1 MKRIFFV
8 TITLLL
14 LVSSWA
20 SASSL
25 NGDFEGNPI
34 ISVKTNGQ
42 DLKVEDVP
50 AIIYKDRTMVPI
62 YLLKQLGLGVAWNSS
77 NYSVNVT
84 IPQQSANPTK
94 EELVVNDHLLIEN
107 TYHILRDLD
116 EAMWKFVNTFE
127 YYEKVDNPSNY
138 TQLLDEEYKNLMNQH
153 IESVQLSLKIIQSVK
168 SDNQIDNIMKS
179 QAKAL
184 GSVTQLKNLLSIQI
198 SPQGNSQIA
207 ANLKISM
214 LDCLQVLRK
223 NIDNTKKIEHDLLL
237 KEMEIFLQ

>member
-8 TITLLL
+8 TITLFL
-14 LVSSWA
+14 LVSSLA

-25 NGDFEGNPI
+25 NGVFEGNPI

-62 YLLKQLGLGVAWNSS
+62 YLLKQLGLDVAWNSN
-77 NYSVNVT
+77 NYSVNLT
-84 IPQQSANPTK
+84 LPQQSANPTK
-94 EELVVNDHLLIEN
+94 EELVVNDHLLLVD
-107 TYHILRDLD
+107 TYHILSDLD

-127 YYEKVDNPSNY
+127 YYEKVDIPSNY
-138 TQLLDEEYKNLMNQH
+138 TQILDEDYKNLMKQYN
-153 IESVQLSLKIIQSVK
+153 ESVQLSVKIIQSVK
-168 SDNQIDNIMKS
+168 SENKIDSIMKS

-184 GSVTQLKNLLSIQI
+184 DDVTQSKNLLSIQM
-198 SPQGNSQIA
+198 SSQGNSQIA
-207 ANLKISM
+207 SNLKVSM
-214 LDCLQVLRK
+214 LNCLRVLQQ

-237 KEMEIFLQ
+237 KEMKISLQ